1 MTRWHAASMIYKTEH
16 HTLLINDN
24 GHEHVSDNDNSCR
37 VRATM
42 SPIAKNMSVHCTNI
56 RATLHMKTMSLN
68 GSSTTTYTTIHIDS
82 IALLYTKYIKK
93 RTV

>member
-42 SPIAKNMSVHCTNI
+42 SPIAKNMSVYCTTI

-68 GSSTTTYTTIHIDS
+68 ELRFINHDIYNNTYRFYCTII
-82 IALLYTKYIKK
+82 Y
-93 RTV
+93 